1 MNKLASFRK
10 MQLTSGERPKHVR
23 LTSPKAAFTN
33 EVQIDLLD
41 GLGKSVDRQLD
52 FSVTSPNE
60 CEVNLSTLPLGVY
73 HIRVVDTELFFVKR
87 IVLN

>member
-1 MNKLASFRK
+1 MNKLASIRK

-41 GLGKSVDRQLD
+41 GVGKSVDRQLD
-52 FSVTSPNE
+52 FLVRSPNE
-60 CEVNLSTLPLGVY
+60 CEVDLSVLPLGVY
-73 HIRVVDTELFFVKR
+73 HLRVVDTELYFIKR
-87 IVLN
+87 IILN